1 MANPTM
7 TLIASNTVG
16 SGGVSSV
23 TFSSIPATYTDLKI
37 VVSPKSSYTGS
48 YYDNMLMTFNGVGS
62 AYSFLRFIGIGG
74 GTSTDGPFTSQSVI
88 YIGEIDASGGSITS
102 NTFSNNEIYIPNY
115 TTSNYKSISI
125 DKTLENNSSS
135 NYILGFV
142 AGLWSNTSAISS
154 ITFTNASGSFVQYST
169 FYLYGIKNS

>member
-7 TLIASNTVG
+7 SLIASNTVG

-154 ITFTNASGSFVQYST
+154 ITFTNASSSFVQYST
-169 FYLYGIKNS
+169 FNLYGVSNS

>member
-1 MANPTM
+1 MANPTYV
-7 TLIASNTVG
+7 LINSYTVT
-16 SGGVSSV
+16 SGGTSSV

-37 VVSPKSSYTGS
+37 VVSSKSSYTGS

-102 NTFSNNEIYIPNY
+102 NTFSNNEIYISNY

-142 AGLWSNTSAISS
+142 AGLWSNSSAISS

-169 FYLYGIKNS
+169 IYLYGINNS

>member
-1 MANPTM
+1 MANPTYV
-7 TLIASNTVG
+7 LINSYTVT
-16 SGGVSSV
+16 SGGTSSV

-37 VVSPKSSYTGS
+37 VVSSKSSYTGS

-88 YIGEIDASGGSITS
+88 YSGEIDASGSITS

-135 NYILGFV
+135 NYILGFA

-169 FYLYGIKNS
+169 FYLYGISSS

>member
-23 TFSSIPATYTDLKI
+23 TFSSIPSTYTDLKI
-37 VVSPKSSYTGS
+37 VVSSKSSYTGS

-62 AYSFLRFIGIGG
+62 DYSFLRFIGING

-88 YIGEIDASGGSITS
+88 YTGELDASGGSITS

-169 FYLYGIKNS
+169 FYLYGVNNS

>member
-23 TFSSIPATYTDLKI
+23 TFSSIPSTYTDLKI
-37 VVSPKSSYTGS
+37 VVSAKSSYTGS

-62 AYSFLRFIGIGG
+62 AYSFLRFVGSGG
-74 GTSTDGPFTSQSVI
+74 ATSADGPFTSQSVI
-88 YIGEIDASGGSITS
+88 YTGELDASGGSITS

-135 NYILGFV
+135 NYILGFA

-169 FYLYGIKNS
+169 FYLYGVNNS